1 MTDER
6 IQEITN
12 AVGRELGMAIT
23 VEQGRLVKRVL
34 DAELRKEPQTFTR
47 EELGKIL
54 AEVDEYSFPTSDSPE
69 VGDVWEKL
77 GGKVPADD
85 EMPKDSKDEAEAT
98 TGRCLTEDEIDDI
111 MMRMA
116 TIHHDDD
123 ETESE
128 TTDSK
133 HGATLR
139 YYDIYIRKELR
150 RLALPE
156 KADEPK
162 ALTWETYSRLFD
174 SIWNNLSGRS
184 VIKGAW
190 LKALQ
195 PYLATEK
202 QRNVW
207 NQIDDYVDGFHDG
220 NSTAWTP
227 WHEGD
232 EVPEWPK
239 HHRILYGKRLVN
251 GDWAVSTVWE
261 VWSPRMVK
269 DYPYYKLIDCTPPAP
284 PEPETPKTDNEDEL
298 VMFLGWLSTQEKA
311 VVIGAQWETPY
322 VMKYVD
328 EWRKLRAARQI
339 GRTT

>member
-77 GGKVPADD
+77 GGKVPAAGTFTREELADTIDLIFGHRLPSTVNIQPLVNALWQALGGKVPDD
-85 EMPKDSKDEAEAT
+85 GEYSKQDTYDE
-98 TGRCLTEDEIDDI
+98 GC
-111 MMRMA
+111 
-116 TIHHDDD
+116 
-123 ETESE
+123 
-128 TTDSK
+128 
-133 HGATLR
+133 
-139 YYDIYIRKELR
+139 
-150 RLALPE
+150 
-156 KADEPK
+156 ADCTP
-162 ALTWETYSRLFD
+162 T
-174 SIWNNLSGRS
+174 
-184 VIKGAW
+184 
-190 LKALQ
+190 
-195 PYLATEK
+195 
-202 QRNVW
+202 
-207 NQIDDYVDGFHDG
+207 
-220 NSTAWTP
+220 WTP

-232 EVPEWPK
+232 EVPELVEYQSFQFGWW
-239 HHRILYGKRLVN
+239 VN
-251 GDWAVSTVWE
+251 GSWGTTDLHANTDHIKHFAD
-261 VWSPRMVK
+261 RLL
-269 DYPYYKLIDCTPPAP
+269 YYRIVDNTPPAP